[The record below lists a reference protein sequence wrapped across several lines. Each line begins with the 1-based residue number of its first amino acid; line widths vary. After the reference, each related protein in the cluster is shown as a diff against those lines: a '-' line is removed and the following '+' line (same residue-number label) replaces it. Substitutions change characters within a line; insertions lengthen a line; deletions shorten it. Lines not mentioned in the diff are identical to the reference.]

1 MCVFANII
9 GLCTTTGRQEP
20 TGPKTLDSFATANG
34 RECLRRSHRRRGAD
48 ELYSYRR
55 SMSDGS
61 FGGRHVRRK
70 RDIDGTSVR
79 HHPSGIRLALRL
91 SDHAAASRLVSL
103 FDQAI
108 TGRSTMI
115 HDTKAVSTDND
126 PATSIVSGPR
136 EKKSPTPK
144 RALNAKR
151 TAQTGRWKR

>member
-1 MCVFANII
+1 MSEKIAP
-9 GLCTTTGRQEP
+9 TT
-20 TGPKTLDSFATANG
+20 
-34 RECLRRSHRRRGAD
+34 RRRRTLLLS
-48 ELYSYRR
+48 ELNE
-55 SMSDGS
+55 DGS
-61 FGGRHVRRK
+61 FGERHVRRK

-115 HDTKAVSTDND
+115 HDTKAVSTDYD
-126 PATSIVSGPR
+126 PGTSIVSGPR

-144 RALNAKR
+144 RALNAKNR
-151 TAQTGRWKR
+151 PDRKMEEIGAVADPAQAAERSVRKDVEKLPF